1 MKIFG
6 YDSPIVGWLTK
17 IGDVI
22 CLSILWIVFSLPV
35 FTMGA
40 ATVALYTTAF
50 RYIRSGK
57 GTLWKTFWNSFKG
70 EFKRAT
76 IVWVVVLI
84 VMAFLTVDVF
94 VLRNIR
100 LAENPMGNFYW
111 VALAIWWVALTW
123 AVFMA
128 AYIARINGGV
138 RETLRFGHLLIILHP
153 IRALGVLI
161 SLLAGAAVVLT
172 VPFMALIAPAVVML
186 ICSIPLEKI
195 FLAHQPGEEDTEA
208 LLESDENTEVTIDDE

>member
-6 YDSPIVGWLTK
+6 YDSPIVGALTR

-22 CLSILWIVFSLPV
+22 CLSVLWIVFSLPV

-40 ATVALYTTAF
+40 ATAALYTTAF

-76 IVWVVVLI
+76 IVWLVALI

-94 VLRNIR
+94 MLRSIR
-100 LAENPMGNFYW
+100 LSENPLGKLYW
-111 VALAIWWVALTW
+111 VVLALWWVALTW

-161 SLLAGAAVVLT
+161 SLLAGAAVVLM
-172 VPFMALIAPAVVML
+172 VPFMALVAPAVVML
-186 ICSIPLEKI
+186 ICSFPLERI
-195 FLAHQPGEEDTEA
+195 FLAHQPTEEDPEA
-208 LLESDENTEVTIDDE
+208 SEESDETAEVMIDDQ